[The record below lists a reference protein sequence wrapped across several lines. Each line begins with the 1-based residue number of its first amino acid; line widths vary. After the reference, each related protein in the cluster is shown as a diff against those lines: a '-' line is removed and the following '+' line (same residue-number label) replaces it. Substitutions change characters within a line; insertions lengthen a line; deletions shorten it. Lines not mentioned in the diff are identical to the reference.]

1 MKKHFIFIISFFLL
15 TSAISQN
22 TYFRIYNSLEDN
34 TMYSVAETS
43 NQDFILCGSIETF
56 QGSNFSNAQLL
67 RIDALGNIINERILA
82 SDQNQSL
89 FSTLRKSISYGNIFY
104 LTGKIDS
111 VSGNSL
117 NHLIKLWKLDE
128 NLNFV
133 SDYSLNFGDSLNN
146 IPQSFV
152 NVNDSVVYF
161 LSALFHPPL
170 TRVDFSLIKF
180 NLLTNSVKSYIPAW
194 NTTRNPGNIIYDSL
208 NNRLKVLIAG
218 PSVKDRGL
226 LRLLSFD
233 MDLNYLSEFEPDF
246 PFTSINCRT
255 ISYNSNS
262 YVISGN
268 ISPLYEEEGLYN
280 LFYSNEN
287 ELIDSVLI
295 FRKADT
301 ITYAGFGNSMMVSD
315 TTLWSV
321 GVYNHD
327 PSTFWQPT
335 PTWIQLSRI
344 NSVFELT
351 DQFYYGGD
359 GVYWPYDI
367 ISTSDGGIMVVGN
380 YFDPKAVPF
389 VLQRDPFV
397 LKLNSEG
404 LIVNVDNPEQPIAQE
419 AIVMPNPG
427 KDYMQVK
434 LAIQHKTA
442 RFQLFD
448 TGGRQVL
455 KTDLSRDMQR
465 VKTEQLS
472 SGVYIYRITGANR
485 VIGSGKWVKE

>member
-1 MKKHFIFIISFFLL
+1 ML
-15 TSAISQN
+15 TAAISQN

-34 TMYSVAETS
+34 KMYSVAETS

-67 RIDALGNIINERILA
+67 KIDAQGNIINERILA
-82 SDQNQSL
+82 SEHNQSS
-89 FSTLRKSISYGNIFY
+89 FSTLRKSISSDYIFY
-104 LTGKIDS
+104 LTGKKDS

-133 SDYSLNFGDSLNN
+133 CDYSLNFGDSLSN

-180 NLLTNSVKSYIPAW
+180 NLLTNSVKSYIPVW
-194 NTTRNPGNIIYDSL
+194 NTIRNPGNIIYDSL

-226 LRLLSFD
+226 LRLFLFD

-268 ISPLYEEEGLYN
+268 ISPLNEEEGLYS
-280 LFYSNEN
+280 LLYSNDN

-295 FRKADT
+295 FSKADT

-335 PTWIQLSRI
+335 PTWIQVSRI
-344 NSVFELT
+344 NSGFELT

-380 YFDPKAVPF
+380 YFDPKAVPL

-397 LKLNSEG
+397 LKVNSEG
-404 LIVNVDNPEQPIAQE
+404 LIVNVDNPEKPIAQE
-419 AIVMPNPG
+419 AIVLPNPG
-427 KDYMQVK
+427 SEYLQVK

-442 RFQLFD
+442 HFQLFD
-448 TGGRQVL
+448 INGRLVL
-455 KTDLSRDMQR
+455 EENLQGDMQR
-465 VKTEQLS
+465 VTTSTLNH
-472 SGVYIYRITGANR
+472 GTFIYRITASNR
-485 VIGSGKWVKE
+485 VIGSGKWVKK